1 MPLRPM
7 KGIIML
13 RELAHLYVT
22 LKRTTLTVIDS
33 RVCDGYRVLR
43 GKEKGDLFIIQ
54 ICRDGLL
61 SSTALG
67 TLGTAWHL

>member
-1 MPLRPM
+1 MTNP

-33 RVCDGYRVLR
+33 RVCDGYL
-43 GKEKGDLFIIQ
+43 
-54 ICRDGLL
+54 C
-61 SSTALG
+61 
-67 TLGTAWHL
+67 

>member
-1 MPLRPM
+1 MTNP

-43 GKEKGDLFIIQ
+43 GKEKG
-54 ICRDGLL
+54 IC
-61 SSTALG
+61 SSYRFAG
-67 TLGTAWHL
+67 MGY